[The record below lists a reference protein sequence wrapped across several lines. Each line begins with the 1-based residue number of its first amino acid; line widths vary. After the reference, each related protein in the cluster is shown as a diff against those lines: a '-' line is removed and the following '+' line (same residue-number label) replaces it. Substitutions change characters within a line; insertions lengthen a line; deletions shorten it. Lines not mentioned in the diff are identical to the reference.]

1 MSIVGEQVYP
11 AKHHL
16 TKIRQK
22 NTLIGNKFSEKKKKK
37 KNQTDSQFSHSVV
50 SDSLQPHRL
59 QHTGFPC
66 PSPTPGVYSNLRP

>member
-22 NTLIGNKFSEKKKKK
+22 NTLIGNKFSEKKKK
-37 KNQTDSQFSHSVV
+37 NQTDSQFSHSVV

-59 QHTGFPC
+59 QHPRLPC
-66 PSPTPGVYSNLRP
+66 PSPFPGACLN